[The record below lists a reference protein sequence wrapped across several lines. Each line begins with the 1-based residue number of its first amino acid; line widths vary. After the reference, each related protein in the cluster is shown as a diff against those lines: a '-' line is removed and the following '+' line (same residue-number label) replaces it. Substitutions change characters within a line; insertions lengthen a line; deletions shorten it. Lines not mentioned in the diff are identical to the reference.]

1 MSERSAITT
10 VKIILWE
17 REKWLKILNK
27 SLLRWDHQEIL
38 TCYLLDDFLCDRK
51 IALTK
56 ELYKIHSIFIK
67 ECRILKKFSLILQLK
82 SGFPTRKFQ
91 QLSVRLNCELQFIF
105 ISIYTGT
112 LLCVQFLQIG
122 MHIPMVEEDLK
133 PFKKKKMFQVWK
145 PICWSLWHV
154 EPALS
159 AFCVWLWRMFEI
171 LDDVTTS
178 IHL

>member
-67 ECRILKKFSLILQLK
+67 ECRILKKVFINPSVEVWIPYKEVSAIICQAKLWITVHIHFNLYWHTFVRAVP
-82 SGFPTRKFQ
+82 SNWYAHTNGGGGFKAFQ
-91 QLSVRLNCELQFIF
+91 
-105 ISIYTGT
+105 
-112 LLCVQFLQIG
+112 
-122 MHIPMVEEDLK
+122 
-133 PFKKKKMFQVWK
+133 KKKMFQVWK

-178 IHL
+178 IHF